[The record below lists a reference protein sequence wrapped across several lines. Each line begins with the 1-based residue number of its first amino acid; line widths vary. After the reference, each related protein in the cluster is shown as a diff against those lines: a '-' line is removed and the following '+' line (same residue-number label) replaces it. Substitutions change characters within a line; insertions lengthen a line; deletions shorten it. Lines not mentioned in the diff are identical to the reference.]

1 VKQRLKE
8 RFARAVRANT
18 YKLKREMGFIMKA
31 MKHLILPSLVVIGL
45 VACNSGGDMN
55 KDTTAVVT
63 EMASAKL
70 GEFGIATEN
79 MDESVDPGDNF
90 FEYVNGTWLKTTE
103 IPSDRS
109 RYGSFSILRDQAEA
123 RVRKII
129 EDAASKENPSA
140 DEKRIGDFYNA
151 YLDVAT
157 IEEKGLSPLQADL
170 DRIAAAST
178 HEDVLDLMTDI
189 RLGLDSP
196 VAPYIYIDAKQND
209 EYTVYLTQSG
219 LGLPNRN
226 YYFDEGERS
235 DAIRAAYVDFLAK
248 MLDEAGVAN
257 AADRAKAVM
266 AFETD
271 LAEGHWDRVKQRN
284 RDLTYNKMTRSE
296 LNELAPGMMFDKAF
310 TNIGLA
316 NQAEVVVREKSAV
329 ENAAKVFAETDV
341 AVLKDYLTASLISNH
356 SSYLPKTIRD
366 ASFDFYGRTLR
377 GQEEQRPRWKR
388 GVSQVNGTLGE
399 VVGKVYVKEHFPPES
414 KAQMQEL
421 VENLRASF
429 KDGIDNLEWMGEDTK
444 EQAQYKLKKFN
455 PKIGYPDRWE
465 TYEGL
470 NVDKDDLIG
479 TVKSSRE
486 WSWNDSLSQLG
497 GPIDRDEWGM
507 TPQTVNAYYNSVLNE
522 IVFPAAI
529 LDAPFFDPN
538 ADPAVNY
545 GGIGAVIGH
554 EMGHG
559 FDDQGR
565 KSDGDGIQR
574 DWWTEEDAEGFK
586 VRAADLAKQYSEFE
600 PLPGEFLNGE
610 LGLGENI
617 GDLTGVTMAY
627 DAYKRS
633 LGGKEAPIID
643 GFTGDQRFFMAWAQ
657 VWAIKWKDAAL
668 SAQIKNG
675 PHSPGE
681 FRANGIVRNFGP
693 WYDAFG
699 VTEDDAM
706 YLPPEKRVKIW

>member
-1 VKQRLKE
+1 MKRL
-8 RFARAVRANT
+8 
-18 YKLKREMGFIMKA
+18 I
-31 MKHLILPSLVVIGL
+31 IPSLMVIGL
-45 VACNSGGDMN
+45 VACNGADKKPEV
-55 KDTTAVVT
+55 KDEVKVEAVAPAT
-63 EMASAKL
+63 PKL
-70 GEFGIATEN
+70 GTFGVSLEG
-79 MDESVDPGDNF
+79 MDTSVNPGSNF
-90 FEYVNGTWLKTTE
+90 FEYVNGTWLKNTP

-109 RYGSFSILRDQAEA
+109 RYGAFSVLRDQAEE
-123 RVRKII
+123 RTRKII
-129 EDAASKENPSA
+129 EMAASKENPSA

-151 YLDVAT
+151 YLDEAT
-157 IEEKGLSPLQADL
+157 IEAKGLTPLQADL
-170 DRIAAAST
+170 DKIRAATT
-178 HEDVLDLMTDI
+178 HEDIVLLMSDAAM
-189 RLGLDSP
+189 GLASP
-196 VAPYIYIDAKQND
+196 VSPYVYIDAKIND
-209 EYTVYLTQSG
+209 EYAVYLTQSG

-226 YYFDEGERS
+226 YYFDEGEKS
-235 DAIRAAYVDFLAK
+235 DKIREAYVDFVEI
-248 MLDEAGVAN
+248 MLTEAGLDN
-257 AADRAKAVM
+257 AETRAKSVM
-266 AFETD
+266 AFETA

-284 RDLTYNKMTRSE
+284 RDLTYNKMSREE
-296 LNELAPGMMFDKAF
+296 LNALAGGLMIDTAFEEL
-310 TNIGLA
+310 GLDG
-316 NQAEVVVREKSAV
+316 QTEVIVREKSAV

-341 AVLKDYLTASLISNH
+341 DVLKDYLTANLLSNH
-356 SSYLPKTIRD
+356 SSYLPAKISD

-388 GVSQVNGTLGE
+388 AVSRINGTLGE
-399 VVGKVYVKEHFPPES
+399 VVGKVYVKEHFPPDS
-414 KAQMQEL
+414 KTQMQEL

-429 KDGIDNLEWMGEDTK
+429 KDGIDNLEWMGDETK
-444 EQAQYKLKKFN
+444 EQAQYKLAKFN
-455 PKIGYPDRWE
+455 PKIGYPDKWE

-479 TVKSSRE
+479 TIQSSRV
-486 WSWNDSLSQLG
+486 WGWKDQVSQLG
-497 GPIDRDEWGM
+497 SPIDRDEWGM
-507 TPQTVNAYYNSVLNE
+507 TPQTVNAYYNSILNE

-565 KSDGDGIQR
+565 KSDGDGVQR
-574 DWWTEEDAEGFK
+574 DWWTETDAEGFK
-586 VRAADLAKQYSEFE
+586 SRASELANQYSEFE
-600 PLPGEFLNGE
+600 PLPGENLNGN

-633 LGGKEAPIID
+633 LNGKEAPVID

-657 VWAIKWKDAAL
+657 VWAIKWKDEAL

-693 WYDAFG
+693 WYDAFNI
-699 VTEDDAM
+699 TPEDPM
-706 YLPPEKRVKIW
+706 YIPPEKRVKIW